1 MSLMNATIDEI
12 RGRLRAIIVERCLAF
27 GDFRLASGK
36 RSHYFIDGKQAS
48 LDGEGL
54 YCLARLILEEI
65 KDDAVDAV
73 GGMTLGADP
82 IVGGTIA
89 VAGSMGMPLR
99 GFIVRKERKER
110 GMGDQ
115 VAGPLR
121 DGDRIVMLE
130 DTITTGGMTLKAI
143 EAVERERNADIVKII
158 TMVDRLQGARENIE
172 EEGFDLVSLF
182 TIKDLGVDPK
192 GEPEGGS

>member
-1 MSLMNATIDEI
+1 MDLTSPDITQVRA
-12 RGRLRAIIVERCLAF
+12 RLGAIIREQCLAF
-27 GDFRLASGK
+27 GDFTLASGQH
-36 RSHYFIDGKQAS
+36 SNYFIDGKQAT

-54 YCLARLILEEI
+54 YCLAHLILHEMR
-65 KDDAVDAV
+65 DDRIDAV

-89 VAGSMGMPLR
+89 VAGAMGIPLR

-121 DGDRIVMLE
+121 DGDRVVMLE
-130 DTITTGGMTLKAI
+130 DTVTTGGMTLKAI
-143 EAVERERNADIVKII
+143 EAVERERDVEIVKII
-158 TMVDRLQGARENIE
+158 TMVDRLQGARGNIE
-172 EEGFDLVSLF
+172 SEGFELVSLF
-182 TIKDLGVDPK
+182 TVEELGVK
-192 GEPEGGS
+192 LEG